1 MKTRP
6 TRLRRSDVFRETERA
21 WAFRVAKDSGDQVT
35 VYVPKSQSE
44 WSGTELRIA
53 PWLGHA
59 VFKEQ
64 GVTI

>member
-6 TRLRRSDVFRETERA
+6 TRLLRSDVFRETPA
-21 WAFRVAKDSGDQVT
+21 AFGFRLTRPDGDQVT

-44 WSGTELRIA
+44 WDGIELRIA

-59 VFKEQ
+59 VREKQ
-64 GVTI
+64 GVEL